1 MAPRCLGSWTGPTC
15 PLCGLRLPQRLVAR
29 DSPLDLLHRTVAGAK
44 DVPDAGARTEGGN
57 VSLAVAIEV
66 AGDGHVARRS
76 PRHLLEPAV
85 AGAKDVPDAGARAEG
100 GDVGLAVAIEVAGD
114 GHVAGRSPRDQL
126 RRAVA
131 GAKDVPDAG
140 ARAVDSDIGLGVTVE
155 IRVGRGRWIGELE
168 PRDVGSPRRR

>member
-1 MAPRCLGSWTGPTC
+1 MAPRCLGNWTGPTC

-29 DSPLDLLHRTVAGAK
+29 DSPLDLLHRTVTGAK

-100 GDVGLAVAIEVAGD
+100 GDVGLAVAIEVECD
-114 GHVAGRSPRDQL
+114 GSPPRRCPGVAQL
-126 RRAVA
+126 RRGG
-131 GAKDVPDAG
+131 GAEEVRDERRG
-140 ARAVDSDIGLGVTVE
+140 AVDRE
-155 IRVGRGRWIGELE
+155 
-168 PRDVGSPRRR
+168 